1 MLHYNA
7 MTYKGV
13 IADVAEGGEHPRIM
27 YFRDVCESMD
37 ISDVSRRTGRGVEVD
52 LQVSPRSSRSGIEGL
67 DTWRKR
73 LIVRVKAPPL
83 EGRANEEV
91 EEVFKDVTGCKAQV
105 TAGHTS
111 RQKTVLIEG
120 DADAI
125 CSKLNAAL

>member
-1 MLHYNA
+1 MFNHIA
-7 MTYKGV
+7 IVYKGL
-13 IADVAEGGEHPRIM
+13 ATDTEHQDNVPPGP
-27 YFRDVCESMD
+27 CESMD

-52 LQVSPRSSRSGIEGL
+52 LQVSPRSSRSGIEGI

-91 EEVFKDVTGCKAQV
+91 EEVFREVTGCKVQV
-105 TAGHTS
+105 VSGHTS
-111 RQKTVLIEG
+111 RQKTVIIEG
-120 DADAI
+120 DADSV